1 MIITNGLKIK
11 FINFVKIIAGNRWK
25 DPTVNGSSSKLN
37 IWPGASGSISMPRK
51 NKDEAAAARKKEMDH
66 IMSLYKRMKKMQLS
80 GFDKIDYLERRMLA
94 EREEE

>member
-1 MIITNGLKIK
+1 M
-11 FINFVKIIAGNRWK
+11 
-25 DPTVNGSSSKLN
+25 SK
-37 IWPGASGSISMPRK
+37 K
-51 NKDEAAAARKKEMDH
+51 NKEAAAARKKEMDH